1 MEPFDNIAG
10 YSQIKEVLVKLR
22 KMLLNLEDFDRA
34 GLRLPR
40 GVLLYGAPGVGKT
53 IMARAIGADPLRRIE
68 LCSAACTKED
78 AADAIVNAFE
88 QARNNTP
95 SVLLIDE
102 IDKIAE
108 GSADFYMEGNDNIM
122 KILLQELD
130 GEKNKGV
137 LIIAT
142 CNDYERMNSAL
153 IRSGRF
159 DRIIRVPDP
168 DLNDRRAIIHHYFN
182 KIKMEKHVDEEYFAK
197 ITGHYS
203 CAELEC
209 VINEAGILAKED
221 GSEIIELEHV
231 KTAMNRMS
239 FRALEGK
246 VGGEKEKQVVATHE
260 AGHALVA
267 LILSPDEVSGA
278 TIIPQGSARGYVTMT
293 PEDGDKM
300 STVVD
305 VENRIAVAL
314 AGAVAERLV
323 YDTSFLSASDDFAK
337 AFWLAHTLVTKMGA
351 YGPELICPERRYH
364 MDVAFSQ
371 ELTDRICAKRT
382 ELITRSF
389 ARAEEI
395 IRKHRLAFDGIVRAL
410 LARCSLTK
418 DEMAEILRTSVSAA

>member
-78 AADAIVNAFE
+78 AADAIVKAFE

-108 GSADFYMEGNDNIM
+108 SSADFYMEGNDNIM

-159 DRIIRVPDP
+159 DRIIRIPDP
-168 DLNDRRAIIHHYFN
+168 DL
-182 KIKMEKHVDEEYFAK
+182 
-197 ITGHYS
+197 
-203 CAELEC
+203 
-209 VINEAGILAKED
+209 
-221 GSEIIELEHV
+221 
-231 KTAMNRMS
+231 
-239 FRALEGK
+239 
-246 VGGEKEKQVVATHE
+246 
-260 AGHALVA
+260 
-267 LILSPDEVSGA
+267 
-278 TIIPQGSARGYVTMT
+278 
-293 PEDGDKM
+293 GD
-300 STVVD
+300 
-305 VENRIAVAL
+305 
-314 AGAVAERLV
+314 
-323 YDTSFLSASDDFAK
+323 
-337 AFWLAHTLVTKMGA
+337 
-351 YGPELICPERRYH
+351 
-364 MDVAFSQ
+364 
-371 ELTDRICAKRT
+371 
-382 ELITRSF
+382 
-389 ARAEEI
+389 
-395 IRKHRLAFDGIVRAL
+395 
-410 LARCSLTK
+410 
-418 DEMAEILRTSVSAA
+418 